1 MRAGMTAFERCLTV
15 PERYL
20 KAHGTFE
27 TVSYEIDPAQVRSRF
42 TYHLAGAARAGPRIR
57 GGIEPRR
64 MCTLVDTFETGRLE
78 ILLITS
84 LVLFV
89 GEGDLEVFE
98 ECFGLG

>member
-1 MRAGMTAFERCLTV
+1 
-15 PERYL
+15 
-20 KAHGTFE
+20 
-27 TVSYEIDPAQVRSRF
+27 
-42 TYHLAGAARAGPRIR
+42 
-57 GGIEPRR
+57 

-84 LVLFV
+84 LVSFV